1 MSRSGEKRIVTLPNI
16 VSFIRILGIPYFLWL
31 LLDEERV
38 LAAAIVLIVVGA
50 TDWIDGTLARALN
63 QVTDLGTMLDP
74 IADRLALVAAVVGG
88 YIADIIPLTILIA
101 LIVREVLLAGAA
113 AYLFKKTRGTL
124 AVRFMGKTAT
134 ALLYASVPS
143 FYLAAADVAP
153 TVLRPLGWVLGIVGL
168 VLYFIVAIGYIE
180 EIRTRVDADRAQLT

>member
-74 IADRLALVAAVVGG
+74 IADRLALMAAVIGG
-88 YIADIIPLTILIA
+88 YIADIVPLTILVA
-101 LIVREVLLAGAA
+101 LIIREAILAGAA
-113 AYLFKKTRGTL
+113 GYLLKKTGGTL
-124 AVRFMGKTAT
+124 AVRFMGKAAT

-143 FYLAAADVAP
+143 FYLAAADVVP
-153 TVLRPLGWVLGIVGL
+153 EVFQPLAWVSGLVGL
-168 VLYFIVAIGYIE
+168 GLYFLVAFGYIQ
-180 EIRTRVDADRAQLT
+180 EIRDRVSAEAQQLT